1 MLGLT
6 RGRLLGLGALTAVI
20 ASAACQVLA
29 GIDEKTA
36 AVTTPDGSTTD
47 PDGAVAPECT
57 TNAECIAARST
68 GYVCVKETGRC
79 QSLFSAECDTILG
92 GTLTATPAEKQDLY
106 ANDDTLFLGFVMDL
120 KGAGRS
126 TGIARRQGVAL
137 ALDAIA
143 RNRGIPGGPGGRRRP
158 VAVVACSETKDD
170 GSSDPK
176 VPARHLIDDLHV
188 PAIIGASNS
197 DTTSELFFNA
207 ALPGTLVFAPNA
219 LSSRLSTSQDNGLF
233 WRTSTASPAHAQ
245 ALRQQIGAIYTDLVT
260 NRGVT
265 PREARLAVVYLDNG
279 FGQDITGQILSGLTW
294 NEASVDDPA
303 SANGALCTSTPC
315 LAPRRVLRLA
325 YGDTSAAGLQ
335 NLATE
340 LKFFFAP
347 DLVVL
352 VGGADA
358 VSIARSYED
367 QLGTTTP
374 PAFPPSYLFAQG
386 SATTELTTIL
396 TADPGDAGLRPR
408 VRGVRQRL
416 ATDEPTVFAGAYNAA
431 FPAGPPNT
439 LGVPGAYDIA
449 YLLSYA
455 AAAAPGDAGAP
466 LTGARLSEGL
476 KRVLDGTSTAT
487 FRTTAEAVPGA
498 TDALAAGQAINV
510 KGYSY
515 TEPFDLDAGEAPSKL
530 DVFCVSGSNTLSPSG
545 QSYDPDVDATVGTFA
560 CPSSH

>member
-36 AVTTPDGSTTD
+36 AVVVPDATTTE
-47 PDGAVAPECT
+47 PDGATPPECT
-57 TNAECIAARST
+57 TNAECVAARST

-106 ANDDTLFLGFVMDL
+106 ANDDTLFLGLVMDL

-143 RNRGIPGGPGGRRRP
+143 RNRGVPGGPGGRRRP

-197 DTTSELFFNA
+197 DTTSEMFFNA

-219 LSSRLSTSQDNGLF
+219 LSSRLSSPQDNGLF

-245 ALRQQIGAIYTDLVT
+245 AMRQQINAIYTDLVT

-265 PREARLAVVYLDNG
+265 AREARLAVVYLNNG
-279 FGQDITGQILSGLTW
+279 FGQDLVDQIMPALSW
-294 NEASVDDPA
+294 NEASVDDA
-303 SANGALCTSTPC
+303 SSANGELCTTTPC
-315 LAPRRVLRLA
+315 TGPRRVLRLS
-325 YGDTSAAGLQ
+325 YTDTSPEGLAA
-335 NLATE
+335 LATE
-340 LKFFFAP
+340 LKFFFEP

-358 VSIARSYED
+358 ITIARSYED
-367 QLGTTTP
+367 IATTE
-374 PAFPPSYLFAQG
+374 PAVFSPSYLFAQG
-386 SATTELTTIL
+386 SATTDLTTIL
-396 TADPGDAGLRPR
+396 TANAGDAGLRPR

-416 ATDEPTVFAGAYNAA
+416 AADEPTVFAGAYSAA
-431 FPAGPPNT
+431 FPSGPPST
-439 LGVPGAYDIA
+439 IGVPGAHDIA
-449 YLLSYA
+449 YLLAYA

-466 LTGARLSEGL
+466 LTGARLAEGL
-476 KRVLDGTSTAT
+476 KRVLDSTSTAT
-487 FRTTAEAVPGA
+487 FRTSADAVPAA
-498 TDALAAGQAINV
+498 TDALAAGQTINV

-515 TEPFDLDAGEAPSKL
+515 TEAFDLDAGEAPSKL
-530 DVFCVSGSNTLSPSG
+530 DIFCVSGSNVLSPSG
-545 QSYDPDVDATVGTFA
+545 QTYDPSTDASTGTYA
-560 CPSSH
+560 CP